1 VLLGFRLLCSSGP
14 FFFKVGFLIEFFKL
28 GSLFWKL
35 GSFSRVDAEMPNTGA
50 TLSGVLEKQSDVFKK
65 WNPRFFSLDVRNP
78 RTLRGRSVVM
88 YLRAHTCVDVPEDS
102 QLQGPHLKYWRGEEA
117 SGKEAGD
124 TERVLHL
131 HQCKAVRH
139 DRLLD
144 ART

>member
-1 VLLGFRLLCSSGP
+1 
-14 FFFKVGFLIEFFKL
+14 
-28 GSLFWKL
+28 
-35 GSFSRVDAEMPNTGA
+35 
-50 TLSGVLEKQSDVFKK
+50 
-65 WNPRFFSLDVRNP
+65 
-78 RTLRGRSVVM
+78 M

-124 TERVLHL
+124 TPQRVLHL